1 VRYRLRERL
10 VELNYT
16 SDIEIPPKIW
26 NAKKQNVNNTNQV
39 DSESKTGLD
48 KLISDRKTLILTIY
62 STSQKEEIES
72 EWLSIEI
79 E

>member
-1 VRYRLRERL
+1 MRYRLRERL

>member
-10 VELNYT
+10 VELNYV

-26 NAKKQNVNNTNQV
+26 NAIKQNVNSTKQV

-48 KLISDRKTLILTIY
+48 RLISDRKTLILTIY